1 MMKNSDNKIN
11 YIVKSDRPIVYRC
24 DSCGAPIRDGDS
36 YHELTVEGVKLSF
49 CTFCVGLSEFIADRG
64 DQE

>member
-11 YIVKSDRPIVYRC
+11 YIVKPNRPIVYRC

-36 YHELTVEGVKLSF
+36 YHELTVEGIKLSF
-49 CTFCVGLSEFIADRG
+49 CTFCVGLSEFIAERG
-64 DQE
+64 D